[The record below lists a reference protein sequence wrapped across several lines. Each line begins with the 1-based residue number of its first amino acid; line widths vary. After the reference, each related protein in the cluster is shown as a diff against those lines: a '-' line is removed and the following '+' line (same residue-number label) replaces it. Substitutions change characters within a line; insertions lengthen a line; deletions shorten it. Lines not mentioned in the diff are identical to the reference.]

1 MKPMTTGSLLE
12 RARVGWLEGA
22 HSIDSIA
29 ATPVVAA
36 VAPASTWLLTTGWR
50 RHGLLDIRE
59 LPHTK
64 PAVRPRAN
72 VAESK
77 RQAISR

>member
-1 MKPMTTGSLLE
+1 MPRS
-12 RARVGWLEGA
+12 
-22 HSIDSIA
+22 SIDSIP

-50 RHGLLDIRE
+50 RHGLLDSHE
-59 LPHTK
+59 LPIAKH
-64 PAVRPRAN
+64 AGRPRAN

-77 RQAISR
+77 RQATSR